1 MSTTVEPTRQPHPRS
16 TPAPGSSG
24 PAAPVTRDPRP
35 SRRHVLRAFGL
46 GGATV
51 VVAGTGA
58 LSYRVFD
65 SGALSPGGGH
75 AYDPWQQWREP
86 LGLVGAVA
94 CAILAANPHN
104 TQPWTFHVTDT
115 AIDVLADPTRT
126 IGTVDPL
133 LREQHI
139 GLGCAIENL
148 SLGCLARGL
157 RPTVTL
163 LPDGVEGRRV
173 AHVALAPT
181 FPATSGLYDAIGRR
195 HTDRGPYAGQP
206 LTATELAALV
216 NSTGLD
222 GVSVHWV
229 TEPSRKAS
237 LGQLLVDAA
246 TALTHDE
253 QQSRDSYAWFTGTH
267 DDVQRKRDGLTL
279 DAQGLSPLMLS
290 LGKLLPPYSRAAGDT
305 FWVDQTLT
313 VQTRTAA
320 AYGVITAAHAGDRF
334 TQLAAGRLLQRIH
347 LTATDRGL
355 ALQPMNQITERI
367 DRERTTG
374 ASSTFGQHFAALL
387 PIGSQPVLTFRV
399 GHPTQDARPSPRRAL
414 ADVLR

>member
-1 MSTTVEPTRQPHPRS
+1 MSTTVEPTGQPTTTTSGTTVGAPRS
-16 TPAPGSSG
+16 AG
-24 PAAPVTRDPRP
+24 PAQP
-35 SRRHVLRAFGL
+35 SRRHVLKAFGL

-65 SGALSPGGGH
+65 SGALSPSGGH

-86 LGLVGAVA
+86 VGLMGAVA

-104 TQPWTFHVTDT
+104 TQPWTFHVTGS
-115 AIDVLADPTRT
+115 AIDVHADPTRS

-133 LREQHI
+133 LREKHI
-139 GLGCAIENL
+139 GLGCALENL

-157 RPTVTL
+157 QPTITL
-163 LPDGVEGRRV
+163 LPDGVGGERV
-173 AHVALAPT
+173 AQVALTPVT
-181 FPATSGLYDAIGRR
+181 PAVSALYDAIGRR
-195 HTDRGPYAGQP
+195 HTDRGPYAVQP
-206 LTATELAALV
+206 LTTTELAALV
-216 NSTGLD
+216 DTTGLA
-222 GVSVHWV
+222 GVSVHWL
-229 TEPSRKAS
+229 TEPSQKS
-237 LGQLLVDAA
+237 SMGQLLVDAA

-253 QQSRDSYAWFTGTH
+253 QQSRDSFAWFAGTN
-267 DDVQRKRDGLTL
+267 DDVQRRRDGMTL

-290 LGKLLPPYSRAAGDT
+290 MGKLLPAYSRTAGDA
-305 FWVDQTLT
+305 FWVDQTLS

-320 AYGVITAAHAGDRF
+320 AYGVITAGNARDRLA
-334 TQLAAGRLLQRIH
+334 QLTAGRLIQRIH

-374 ASSTFGQHFAALL
+374 ASSTFGPLFAALL
-387 PIGSQPVLTFRV
+387 PIGSQPVIAFRV
-399 GHPTQDARPSPRRAL
+399 GHSTQDARPSPRRAL
-414 ADVLR
+414 ADVIR